1 MPAASY
7 REGPDGHS
15 SRKQNSKRRRAKCSP
30 SFVSGRVIGH
40 GDISPRCIPE
50 CSAMA
55 LHRAV
60 PAARPSRAS
69 TLSFVLLAGAF
80 SKSCLRCRFFCGEGG
95 SYLVRGESRRSSMAR
110 SSRMRS
116 RATGSGNILARC
128 VPGRSTMAKCSRDAF
143 PSVRRW
149 RDCALMRPWPDW
161 QWQYSRAMRSR
172 GSCRDKIPPR
182 CVPGRQS
189 VASFALHASRKWP
202 RTGKSPVRGKI
213 RAPCIRKR
221 AGSGKICAPCIRK
234 APQIA
239 FRERTA
245 RRSCQEGALFAARAP
260 RIMHGA
266 RILPSVAAPNRP
278 SARDP
283 GAAEQRE
290 PPELDR
296 PAQETQPRRQRPRRL
311 LGSKYRQQ
319 LPRYRHRSLPTPA
332 SSLSSGEQLC
342 HCRQRLL

>member
-40 GDISPRCIPE
+40 GDISPRC
-50 CSAMA
+50 
-55 LHRAV
+55 
-60 PAARPSRAS
+60 
-69 TLSFVLLAGAF
+69 
-80 SKSCLRCRFFCGEGG
+80 
-95 SYLVRGESRRSSMAR
+95 
-110 SSRMRS
+110 
-116 RATGSGNILARC
+116 
-128 VPGRSTMAKCSRDAF
+128 
-143 PSVRRW
+143 
-149 RDCALMRPWPDW
+149 
-161 QWQYSRAMRSR
+161 
-172 GSCRDKIPPR
+172 
-182 CVPGRQS
+182 VPGRQS
-189 VASFALHASRKWP
+189 VASFALHASRKRP
-202 RTGKSPVRGKI
+202 RAGKPPVRGKI

-221 AGSGKICAPCIRK
+221 AGFGKICAPCIRN

-239 FRERTA
+239 VGGYTA

-266 RILPSVAAPNRP
+266 QILPSGVASNRP
-278 SARDP
+278 SARNT

-290 PPELDR
+290 PPKLDR
-296 PAQETQPRRQRPRRL
+296 SAQETQPRRQRPRRL

-319 LPRYRHRSLPTPA
+319 LPRYRHCSLPTPA
-332 SSLSSGEQLC
+332 SSLSPGEQLC